1 MSKTNGAAAAES
13 TTRMLREL
21 SQNRRLPL
29 RRDQWRQERGS
40 GMMRL
45 HVHVSVT
52 ENPVAHREE
61 AWLMERRRKEPL
73 FVALSCSAHPTM
85 SLPQGGHPFA

>member
-1 MSKTNGAAAAES
+1 
-13 TTRMLREL
+13 
-21 SQNRRLPL
+21 
-29 RRDQWRQERGS
+29 
-40 GMMRL
+40 MMRL